1 MGNENGICTPY
12 FAQVYRDN
20 LKAKLSGWNLLTGLS
35 SIKMNMIFYVAYS
48 ADARQDLKDIYEY
61 IAYELLVPET
71 AAGQW
76 LHCSER

>member
-1 MGNENGICTPY
+1 MYPY
-12 FAQVYRDN
+12 FVQVYRNN

-61 IAYELLVPET
+61 LAYELLVPET

>member
-1 MGNENGICTPY
+1 MYPH
-12 FAQVYRDN
+12 FVRVYRDN

-48 ADARQDLKDIYEY
+48 AEARQNLRDIYEY
-61 IAYELLVPET
+61 IVYELLVPET

>member
-1 MGNENGICTPY
+1 MVFVPPH
-12 FAQVYRDN
+12 FVRVYRDN

-48 ADARQDLKDIYEY
+48 AEARQDLRYIYEY

>member
-1 MGNENGICTPY
+1 MYPH
-12 FAQVYRDN
+12 FVRVYRDN

-48 ADARQDLKDIYEY
+48 AEARQVLRDIYEY
-61 IAYELLVPET
+61 IVYELLVPET

>member
-1 MGNENGICTPY
+1 MYPY

>member
-1 MGNENGICTPY
+1 MYPY
-12 FAQVYRDN
+12 FVRVYRDN

-48 ADARQDLKDIYEY
+48 AEARQDLRDIYEY
-61 IAYELLVPET
+61 IAYELFVPET